1 VHRSAIIYE
10 QESIPII
17 MTSSERKIFVDQ
29 ENLAP
34 EGAAARGLLAPKRGK
49 MALKSETAAV
59 IRPAVKMAHTS
70 EPAAVIRPVLGEISQ
85 NIALRN
91 SSQQLLRPP
100 KQQVR

>member
-1 VHRSAIIYE
+1 
-10 QESIPII
+10 
-17 MTSSERKIFVDQ
+17 MTSSERNIFVDQ

-34 EGAAARGLLAPKRGK
+34 EGAARGLLAPKRGK

-70 EPAAVIRPVLGEISQ
+70 EPTAVIRPVLGEISQ